1 MRIVG
6 IIGFCVLLVIGGVI
20 VWWQVTYPSYSYR
33 YRLTLTIQVDNEVH
47 TGSSVIEIVWSGGPP
62 IGDVGTYH
70 PSIRG
75 QAALVDLG
83 KHGAVVASLIAPSYA
98 GRKKVEWPEGVNAIF
113 LVPYAFGIA
122 GGNEVLPQLQRLTG
136 RRDLAVDNMPRLIW
150 FSDLSD
156 PKTARKI
163 SPGEIS
169 KVIGANAQMVGA
181 TVEITSDPIVIDINK
196 KLPWYKALRGPPNN
210 VIYLPDALALGW
222 TMFVGDAS

>member
-1 MRIVG
+1 MRTLG
-6 IIGFCVLLVIGGVI
+6 IIALCVMLLIGGGF
-20 VWWQVTYPSYSYR
+20 VWWHVKYPTYSYR
-33 YRLTLTIQVDNEVH
+33 YRLTLAIEADGKVH
-47 TGSSVIEIVWSGGPP
+47 TGSSVIEILWEGSPP

-70 PSIRG
+70 PRIRG
-75 QAALVDLG
+75 QAVLVDLD
-83 KHGAVVASLIAPSYA
+83 KHGVVTTSLIAPSYA
-98 GRKKVEWPEGVNAIF
+98 GRKKVDWPEGVDAIF
-113 LVPYAFGIA
+113 LVPYAFSMN
-122 GGNEVLPQLQRLTG
+122 GGNEILPQLERLTG
-136 RRDLAVDNMPRLIW
+136 RRDLGPDNMPRLIW